1 MHQSFETS
9 VPVGPGIA
17 GDITGLKCAQT
28 HAYKCCGFF
37 LLEVG
42 VGGGGV
48 RGGRQGILAGIL
60 PLNLAAECRVL
71 AVFCKLKS

>member
-1 MHQSFETS
+1 MHKSFETS

-37 LLEVG
+37 YWRWG
-42 VGGGGV
+42 WGGGSE
-48 RGGRQGILAGIL
+48 GGRQGILAGIL
-60 PLNLAAECRVL
+60 PLNLAAVCRVL